1 MNKLAVV
8 LNEILKKTLAS
19 LSAILVA
26 IGGMAHA
33 NPTITLDVRDASSIE
48 ANTVI
53 RPGVVAYGLG
63 FGGDPNLDTLEQY
76 LDATNSSVGDVII
89 SALGQQLRTLNKL
102 TGDPGF
108 DVELDDLLSGEIQ
121 DVIDAVN
128 ARQAGGRV
136 QMKISCSLP
145 DHLSLYPGVRHD
157 AQSGLLH
164 PTEHPISACGPIDPT
179 TQGLDNGKTPQ
190 EEWASIMEK
199 VAARY
204 QNQNV
209 YFVIGDEPEN
219 YFNGTFE
226 QFLPFAKYTASGLRS
241 GNPDI
246 EIGIGIGDLQSEE
259 MRRTN
264 PVFVP
269 EDPQDPFDDPN
280 GHYEM
285 TAIKYEKPLIDQ
297 YLEYIQNNQLDK
309 IDAIQYKQFNKSPFP
324 ASTAFWHKNA
334 TYIDNLIESLGPTN
348 EATNGPVKLMVTD
361 YPNWH
366 TTCSDDIEAIGEWI
380 DGESIWDSEY
390 MAAMYTSAYLGM
402 ADFNHQNFESGSLTN
417 IEQITP
423 HLSFL
428 VNWGV
433 DIFFHS
439 SCEADGSKPAGFG
452 GSIGLNSLMV
462 DIPKPIAHVLNILDA
477 LEGKVTRVSSSH
489 NNLYAY
495 SGYSSQNTEQPE
507 SVTLVVSH
515 FVPTGSKVNTY
526 EDAEGLPTYEFGHL
540 WQNDYGVTTPLL
552 EEICE
557 HFSCQDPLKI
567 CCTAQ
572 EFQDMV
578 YDPNG
583 HFPRNMTKA
592 LIVDNA
598 NPNDWG
604 LPAGIVDRTLAV
616 QSAGQAN
623 RALPSTQD
631 VDIVTKGLAPSTE
644 YLFSLNTIDDV
655 TGNAYT
661 DRYALNTQLETE
673 WDVCRQTYC
682 AGKTGL
688 EYQIC
693 MRLCMTPLVELIQS
707 QYSFASTTVHTNV
720 PVWTNES
727 GELYLTLSD
736 VKKNSVDLINITS
749 AGDPGDQP
757 PQVRIV
763 SPADGTTVPID
774 TETVFEGTAVDED
787 GDLSG
792 SLSWS
797 SSLEGHLGNGA
808 SVAVTLGEGVHTITA
823 SVTDSASQAGQD
835 EVTVTVSNPLLPTT
849 MAVAD
854 LDGMSAPAGRR
865 GGWEATVSIT
875 VMDNLGGLV
884 DGAVVSGAWSAG
896 TNGFGTCTTGA
907 SGTCDISKV
916 RLKKN
921 TSSVTF
927 SVTGID
933 GSLTYSPGDN
943 GDPDGDSNGTDITV
957 LEP

>member
-8 LNEILKKTLAS
+8 LDEILIKTLAS
-19 LSAILVA
+19 LSAIFVA

-33 NPTITLDVRDASSIE
+33 NPTITLDVTDASSIE

-53 RPGVVAYGLG
+53 KPGVVAYGLG

-76 LDATNSSVGDVII
+76 LDATSSSVGDVII
-89 SALGQQLRTLNKL
+89 SALGQQLRNLNKL
-102 TGDPGF
+102 TGDPDF
-108 DVELDDLLSGEIQ
+108 DLELDDLLSGEIQ

-190 EEWASIMEK
+190 EEWASIMEE

-226 QFLPFAKYTASGLRS
+226 QFLSFAKYTASGLRS

-269 EDPQDPFDDPN
+269 EDPWDPFDDPN

-285 TAIKYEKPLIDQ
+285 TIIKYEKPLIDQ

-309 IDAIQYKQFNKSPFP
+309 IDAIQYKQFNRSPFP
-324 ASTAFWHKNA
+324 ASTAFWHSNA
-334 TYIDNLIESLGPTN
+334 TYIDDLIDSLGPTN

-366 TTCSDDIEAIGEWI
+366 TTCSDDVEAIGEWI

-402 ADFNHQNFESGSLTN
+402 ADFNHQNFESGSLIN

-433 DIFFHS
+433 DTFFHS

-452 GSIGLNSLMV
+452 GSIGLNSLTV

-477 LEGKVTRVSSSH
+477 LEGKVTRVSSSD

-495 SGYSSQNTEQPE
+495 SGYSSQNPEQPE

-515 FVPTGSKVNTY
+515 FVPTETQVNTF
-526 EDAEGLPTYEFGHL
+526 ENAEGLPTYEFGHL
-540 WQNDYGVTTPLL
+540 WRNDYGVTTPPL

-557 HFSCQDPLKI
+557 GFSCGDPLKI

-583 HFPRNMTKA
+583 YFPRNMTRA

-604 LPAGIVDRTLAV
+604 LPAEFVDRTLAV

-623 RALPSTQD
+623 RALSSTQD
-631 VDIVTKGLAPSTE
+631 VDIVTKGLAPSTK

-661 DRYALNTQLETE
+661 DRYALHTQLETE
-673 WDVCRQTYC
+673 WDLCEQTDC

-693 MRLCMTPLVELIQS
+693 MRLCMEPLVQLIQS
-707 QYSFASTTVHTNV
+707 QYSFASTTVDTNV

-736 VKKNSVDLINITS
+736 VKKNSVRSINITS
-749 AGDPGDQP
+749 AGDPGDP
-757 PQVRIV
+757 
-763 SPADGTTVPID
+763 
-774 TETVFEGTAVDED
+774 
-787 GDLSG
+787 
-792 SLSWS
+792 
-797 SSLEGHLGNGA
+797 
-808 SVAVTLGEGVHTITA
+808 
-823 SVTDSASQAGQD
+823 
-835 EVTVTVSNPLLPTT
+835 LPTT

-854 LDGMSAPAGRR
+854 LDGVSAPAGRR
-865 GGWEATVSIT
+865 GQWQATVSIM

-884 DGAVVSGAWSAG
+884 DGVVVSGEWSAG
-896 TNGFGTCTTGA
+896 PNRFGTCTTGA
-907 SGTCDISKV
+907 SGTCDISKD

-921 TSSVTF
+921 VSSVTF

-933 GSLTYSPGDN
+933 GSLTYTPGDN
-943 GDPDGDSNGTDITV
+943 GDPDGDSNGTNITV
-957 LEP
+957 LKP